1 MIKPI
6 DEIPQSIVEKRKNYR
21 EMIRQDITEAWE
33 KGIRRFEFD
42 GDYNYKYLAQYAR
55 EEVEGILRKKV
66 RALHQERKKAG
77 FDDLIIPYWHISR
90 VDNLPIYRVT
100 SHKTED
106 KNRPRVFCELWPEN
120 FEAAYMRLVEVE
132 NLREA
137 DRKKRKELE
146 KAKLKM
152 KADDETESIS
162 FSAENT

>member
-33 KGIRRFEFD
+33 KGVRRFEFD

-55 EEVEGILRKKV
+55 EEIENILRKKV
-66 RALHQERKKAG
+66 RALYQERKKAG
-77 FDDLIIPYWHISR
+77 FDDPEISYWNLSR
-90 VDNLPIYRVT
+90 VYNLQIYKVT

-120 FEAAYMRLVEVE
+120 FEPAYMKLVEIE
-132 NLREA
+132 NIREA
-137 DRKKRKELE
+137 ERKKQKELE
-146 KAKLKM
+146 RAKLKM
-152 KADDETESIS
+152 KANDETESFG
-162 FSAENT
+162 FSEELP

>member
-6 DEIPQSIVEKRKNYR
+6 DEIPQSMAEKRKSYR
-21 EMIRQDITEAWE
+21 EMIRQDITEAWG

-55 EEVEGILRKKV
+55 EEIEDILRKKV
-66 RALHQERKKAG
+66 RALYQERKKAG
-77 FDDLIIPYWHISR
+77 FDDPGISYWLLSR
-90 VDNLPIYRVT
+90 VDNLPIYKVT

-120 FEAAYMRLVEVE
+120 LEPAYMKLVEVE

-152 KADDETESIS
+152 EADDETESIS

>member
-6 DEIPQSIVEKRKNYR
+6 DEIPQSIADRRQSYR
-21 EMIRQDITEAWE
+21 DMIRKDIQEAIDRGV
-33 KGIRRFEFD
+33 KRFEFD
-42 GDYNYKYLAQYAR
+42 GPYNYRYLAQYAR
-55 EEVEGILRKKV
+55 EEMEGILRKKV
-66 RALHQERKKAG
+66 RALYQERKKAG
-77 FDDLIIPYWHISR
+77 FDDPGISYWLLSR
-90 VDNLPIYRVT
+90 VDNLPIYKVT

-120 FEAAYMRLVEVE
+120 IEPAYMKLVEVE

-152 KADDETESIS
+152 EADDETESIS
-162 FSAENT
+162 FSTENT